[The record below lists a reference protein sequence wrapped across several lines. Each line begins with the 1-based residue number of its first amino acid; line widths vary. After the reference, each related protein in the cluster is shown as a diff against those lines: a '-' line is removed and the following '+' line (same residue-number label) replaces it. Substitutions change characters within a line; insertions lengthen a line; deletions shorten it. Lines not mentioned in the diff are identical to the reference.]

1 MLLYNSF
8 LHYITPNRAINMKKL
23 IFTVIVLAGFITGCA
38 TVPTDDISIETEADP
53 KVNFSGY
60 KTYAW
65 LGSVG
70 IVNDPE
76 GQWEPPNFDADATI
90 MSIADDVLSKRGMSK
105 VDSEPDMVIAYALGV
120 DMEALEVKVNPDTK
134 LTTLE
139 DVPQAGL
146 VMIMLDPETQFVTW
160 IGIATAE
167 VKNLDTEMVQKR
179 LEYAVKGMLKKL
191 PK

>member
-1 MLLYNSF
+1 MKMLLY
-8 LHYITPNRAINMKKL
+8 
-23 IFTVIVLAGFITGCA
+23 TVMMLAGLITGCA
-38 TVPTDDISIETEADP
+38 TVPTDDISIEAEADP

-76 GQWEPPNFDADATI
+76 GHWEPPAFDADAAI
-90 MSIADDVLSKRGMSK
+90 MSIAEDVLSKRGMSK
-105 VDSEPDMVIAYALGV
+105 VEIEPDMVIAYALGV
-120 DMEALEVKVNPDTK
+120 DMEALQVKVNPDTK
-134 LTTLE
+134 LSTLE

-167 VKNLDTEMVQKR
+167 VKNLDSETTRKR
-179 LEYAVKGMLKKL
+179 LEYAVKNMLKQL

>member
-1 MLLYNSF
+1 
-8 LHYITPNRAINMKKL
+8 MKK
-23 IFTVIVLAGFITGCA
+23 IVLAILVMTWFVTGCS
-38 TVPTDDISIETEADP
+38 TFPKDDITVESEANP

>member
-1 MLLYNSF
+1 
-8 LHYITPNRAINMKKL
+8 MKKL
-23 IFTVIVLAGFITGCA
+23 VFTIMVLAGFITGCA
-38 TVPTDDISIETEADP
+38 TVPTDDISIEAEADP

-76 GQWEPPNFDADATI
+76 GHWEPPAFDADAAI
-90 MSIADDVLSKRGMSK
+90 ISIADEALSKRGMSK

-120 DMEALEVKVNPDTK
+120 DMEALQVKVNPDTK
-134 LTTLE
+134 LSSLE

-146 VMIMLDPETQFVTW
+146 VMIMLDPETEFVTW

-167 VKNLDTEMVQKR
+167 VKNLDSETVQKR